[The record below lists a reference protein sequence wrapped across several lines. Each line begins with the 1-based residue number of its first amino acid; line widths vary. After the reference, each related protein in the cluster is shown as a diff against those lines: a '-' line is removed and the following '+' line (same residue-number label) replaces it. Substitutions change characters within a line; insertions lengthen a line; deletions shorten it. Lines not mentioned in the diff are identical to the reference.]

1 VCDTACSSFVWL
13 DGPAL
18 FEKRNSSVAYP
29 ASVGDATAFLK
40 RECDEFVSAA
50 EDAAPRAVSSLKLDA
65 AAAAV
70 FLCEESLRL
79 CKKGG
84 VAHEQARALEL
95 AAARAKEAEEKAAAE
110 AAARE
115 AARQR
120 ELEAAAAAAAAESL
134 ALYSDKYS
142 VHSGLTSGHFRALG
156 LPDADADKLALMVT
170 SNLQAKAEAEAAAA
184 AQVAAEAEAARQR
197 ELEAAA
203 AAQSDAVGASED
215 KHALGGDGNAAAGEG
230 EGEGKGIVSSIVDTI
245 GSFFSEPPSSPA
257 PDM

>member
-1 VCDTACSSFVWL
+1 MCDTACSSFVWL

-29 ASVGDATAFLK
+29 ASVTDATAFLK

-65 AAAAV
+65 AASAV
-70 FLCEESLRL
+70 FLCEDSLRF

-110 AAARE
+110 AAAKE

-120 ELEAAAAAAAAESL
+120 ELHAAAAAAAAQSL

-142 VHSGLTSGHFRALG
+142 VHSGLTWSHFRGLG
-156 LPDADADKLALMVT
+156 LPEADAEQLALMVT
-170 SNLQAKAEAEAAAA
+170 NDLQAKAQAKAAAEAAAA
-184 AQVAAEAEAARQR
+184 AQVAAEAEAA
-197 ELEAAA
+197 AAA
-203 AAQSDAVGASED
+203 KS
-215 KHALGGDGNAAAGEG
+215 AAGEVEHASGGDDSAAAG
-230 EGEGKGIVSSIVDTI
+230 EGEGKGIVSSIVDSI
-245 GSFFSEPPSSPA
+245 GSFFSDAPASPS

>member
-1 VCDTACSSFVWL
+1 
-13 DGPAL
+13 L

-65 AAAAV
+65 AAATV

-110 AAARE
+110 AAERE

-156 LPDADADKLALMVT
+156 LPGADADKLELMVT
-170 SNLQAKAEAEAAAA
+170 SNLQAKAEAEAEAAAA

-203 AAQSDAVGASED
+203 AAQSAAGASED
-215 KHALGGDGNAAAGEG
+215 KHALGGDGSAAAGEG
-230 EGEGKGIVSSIVDTI
+230 EGEGEGKGEGKGIVSSIVDSI

>member
-1 VCDTACSSFVWL
+1 MCDTACSSFVWL

-65 AAAAV
+65 AAATV

-110 AAARE
+110 AAERE

-156 LPDADADKLALMVT
+156 LPGADADKLELMVT
-170 SNLQAKAEAEAAAA
+170 SNLHAEAA
-184 AQVAAEAEAARQR
+184 EREAARQR

-203 AAQSDAVGASED
+203 AAQSAAGTSED
-215 KHALGGDGNAAAGEG
+215 KHALGGDGSAAAGEG
-230 EGEGKGIVSSIVDTI
+230 EGEGKGIVSSIVDSI
-245 GSFFSEPPSSPA
+245 GSFFSDAPASPS